1 MKPFTDAA
9 VMGYLHE
16 QQPSN
21 HPILLEMEE
30 RTARDGF
37 PIIGPLVGRTCALLA
52 RSVGAR
58 TVYEMGSGFGY
69 STFWFARAVGAE
81 GRVLHTEGSRER
93 SVEARAYLERAGL
106 ADRVAFKVGDGLDLA
121 AAEPGLADVV
131 FIDVDK
137 HQYPAAWRIAC
148 EKVRVGGLIL
158 TDNTLWSG
166 KVADVKV
173 NDRDT
178 VGARTYNELALAD
191 PRFLTTILPLRDGLS
206 VSLRLA

>member
-21 HPILLEMEE
+21 HPVLLEMEE
-30 RTARDGF
+30 RAAREGF
-37 PIIGPLVGRTCALLA
+37 PIIGPLVGRTCAVLA
-52 RSVGAR
+52 RAIGAR
-58 TVYEMGSGFGY
+58 RVCEMGSGFGY
-69 STFWFARAVGAE
+69 STFWFARAVGD
-81 GRVLHTEGSRER
+81 GGDVLHTEGSKVR
-93 SVEARAYLERAGL
+93 SAEANEYLARGGL
-106 ADRVAFKVGDGLDLA
+106 AGRVRFAVGDGLDIVA
-121 AAEPGLADVV
+121 QEAKPADVI

-137 HQYPAAWRIAC
+137 HQYPDAWRIAC
-148 EKVRVGGLIL
+148 EKVRIGGLIL

-166 KVADVKV
+166 KVADAKV
-173 NDRDT
+173 RDRDT